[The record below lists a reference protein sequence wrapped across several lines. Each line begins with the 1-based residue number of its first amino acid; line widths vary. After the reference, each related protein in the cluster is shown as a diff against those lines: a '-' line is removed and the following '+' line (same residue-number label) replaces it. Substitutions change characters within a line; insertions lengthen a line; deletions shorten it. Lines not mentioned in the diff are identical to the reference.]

1 MKNEKELFD
10 SSWENEK
17 KNTIKKHKNN
27 TKKSDMLIKKVTKI
41 MILD

>member
-1 MKNEKELFD
+1 MRKNYLIQVERMK
-10 SSWENEK
+10 K